1 MLQWVKYMKS
11 LILSVKPHIEKGGG
25 GGGARPSIKTQ
36 EKLHRHCNT
45 TLLIKN
51 ATSVIRVNKRQQV
64 FHVQQ

>member
-1 MLQWVKYMKS
+1 MGKIYEITNSQRKTTYR
-11 LILSVKPHIEKGGG
+11 ERG